1 MMTLA
6 ELYTLLK
13 SITGFD
19 KKVTYRAWP
28 VGKAP
33 KLPFICFLT
42 DSSDNVLA
50 DNKVYLKRLD
60 VDVELYTAQKDET
73 SEGLVEALFDSN
85 DIPWAKTEDYIDTEN
100 CYMIT
105 YSITI

>member
-1 MMTLA
+1 MTLA

-13 SITGFD
+13 TITGFD

-60 VDVELYTAQKDET
+60 VDVELYTAQKDEV
-73 SEGLVEALFDSN
+73 SEGLVE
-85 DIPWAKTEDYIDTEN
+85 AKTEDYIDTEN